1 MSTSLL
7 MEESSVDQTAVAE
20 STVAAMTGALERLAR
35 TEQAVILG
43 LSTLTDEQL
52 AGVRRN
58 ARALG
63 QTAWRVEAAVDAE
76 VVRRAVRQ
84 RGGRGRPDV
93 AGTGAQRRIAERA
106 REAGVT
112 PATVRTNARV
122 HALWERNATRVIARP
137 YVLGDDPDR
146 KTTKS
151 DFHTLGDVLQDKA
164 YWQAALRA
172 PDPDRALLEMAGH
185 KLSDPRFRPADAARM
200 LDEEERAPITVDADR
215 LARVADE
222 RIKAAV
228 QHIERTINLLRT
240 QVIPDCPD
248 ARLADRLYFDFLE
261 ELNESLNDLMAG
273 GAE

>member
-1 MSTSLL
+1 MDEPT
-7 MEESSVDQTAVAE
+7 EAAVAE
-20 STVAAMTGALERLAR
+20 STVAAMHTALERLAR

-52 AGVRRN
+52 AGVRRG

-84 RGGRGRPDV
+84 KGGRGRPDV

-122 HALWERNATRVIARP
+122 HQLWERNATRTIEETIPATDAETP
-137 YVLGDDPDR
+137 
-146 KTTKS
+146 KS
-151 DFHTLGDVLQDKA
+151 TFHTLGDLLQDKA

-172 PDPDRALLEMAGH
+172 PDPDRALVEMASRR
-185 KLSDPRFRPADAARM
+185 LNDPRFRPADAARM
-200 LDEEERAPITVDADR
+200 LDEEEHAPITVDAER

-222 RIKAAV
+222 RVRLAV
-228 QHIERTINLLRT
+228 RHIERTINLLRT